1 MKYDVD
7 HWPPIDE
14 KLVEFPLMMAD
25 ITPEIQNLLYGSS
38 DHLGRFNSIYRIPS
52 LTDKWILDSMTES
65 ISEECIDSLYEKLNE
80 INLDI
85 TLENS
90 IVINNENLLEKYP
103 NAISFPYILFE
114 VFHNFSKN
122 EVLGLPSIFPYI
134 PYDNSYIEKLKQYKK
149 PNKFL
154 CLNGS
159 AKDFRMI
166 LLNELHRK
174 GYDNNGMVTFLMPD
188 NESQEQLEEFFYAGK
203 TTDNPYPWDGYIEY
217 PYDYNKDYFSKV
229 PFLIDTILGPTD
241 EHPDNWAPNP
251 KYWEN
256 DFFRNNRS
264 VPKSF
269 FEDCYFQ
276 IIPETVFF
284 SSNGK
289 YWHRNDCVSE
299 KTYKGLLF
307 NPFLSISSPHTIKLV
322 KSYGFQTFDSVIDES
337 YDSIEDDN
345 ERFWK
350 VMTEVDKL
358 MNMSDNDLHELFVE
372 SLPIILHNQT
382 LIYET
387 TPESLVNKFIEDIV
401 EIK

>member
-1 MKYDVD
+1 MKYDLNK
-7 HWPPIDE
+7 WPPIDD
-14 KLVEFPLMMAD
+14 KLVEFPLMMSD

-38 DHLGRFNSIYRIPS
+38 DHLGRFNSIYKIPS
-52 LTDKWILDSMTES
+52 LTDKWILDCMTES
-65 ISEECIDSLYEKLNE
+65 TSELGINELYEELNDL
-80 INLDI
+80 NLDI
-85 TLENS
+85 TPENS
-90 IVINNENLLEKYP
+90 IVINNENPLEKYP

-114 VFHNFSKN
+114 VFLSFSN
-122 EVLGLPSIFPYI
+122 TIFPYI

-188 NESQEQLEEFFYAGK
+188 NENQEQLEEFFYAGK
-203 TTDNPYPWDGYIEY
+203 TTNNPYPWDGYIEY

-276 IIPETVFF
+276 ITPETVFF

-307 NPFLSISSPHTIKLV
+307 NPFLSISSPYTIKLV

-372 SLPIILHNQT
+372 SLPIILHNQI
-382 LIYET
+382 LINEMD
-387 TPESLVNKFIEDIV
+387 SRHLLDKLVDDIKEV
-401 EIK
+401 G

>member
-7 HWPPIDE
+7 LWPPIDE

-103 NAISFPYILFE
+103 NAISFPYLLFE
-114 VFHNFSKN
+114 VLCNFSKT
-122 EVLGLPSIFPYI
+122 IFPYI

-166 LLNELHRK
+166 LLQELHRK
-174 GYDNNGMVTFLMPD
+174 GYDNNGMVTFLMPN
-188 NESQEQLEEFFYAGK
+188 NENQEQLEEFFYAGK
-203 TTDNPYPWDGYIEY
+203 TNNNPYPWDGYIEY

-256 DFFRNNRS
+256 DFFRDNRS

-387 TPESLVNKFIEDIV
+387 APESLLNKFIEDIV

>member
-1 MKYDVD
+1 MKYDLNI
-7 HWPPIDE
+7 WPPFDVE
-14 KLVEFPLMMAD
+14 LVEFPLMTAN
-25 ITPEIQNLLYGSS
+25 ITPEIQNLLFDSS
-38 DHLGRFNSIYRIPS
+38 DHLGRFNSIYKIPS
-52 LTDKWILDSMTES
+52 LTDKWILDCMTES
-65 ISEECIDSLYEKLNE
+65 ISEECINSLYEKLNE

-85 TLENS
+85 TPENS
-90 IVINNENLLEKYP
+90 IVVNNENHLEKYP

-114 VFHNFSKN
+114 VFLSFSN
-122 EVLGLPSIFPYI
+122 TIFPYI
-134 PYDNSYIEKLKQYKK
+134 PYDTSYIEKLKQHKK

-174 GYDNNGMVTFLMPD
+174 GYDNNGMVTFLMH
-188 NESQEQLEEFFYAGK
+188 NGESQEQLEEFFYAGQ
-203 TTDNPYPWDGYIEY
+203 TNNNPYHWDGHIEY

-229 PFLIDTILGPTD
+229 PFLIDTITGESD
-241 EHPDNWAPNP
+241 EYPDNWIPNP
-251 KYWEN
+251 KYWKD
-256 DFFRNNRS
+256 DFFRDNRS
-264 VPKSF
+264 VPQSF

-276 IIPETVFF
+276 ITPETEFF

-289 YWHRNDCVSE
+289 YQRRQDCVSE

-307 NPFLSISSPHTIKLV
+307 NPTLSISSPHTMKLV

-337 YDSIEDDN
+337 YDSIENDN

-372 SLPIILHNQT
+372 SLPIILHNQI
-382 LIYET
+382 LINEMN
-387 TPESLVNKFIEDIV
+387 PRSLLDKFVDDIKEV
-401 EIK
+401 G